1 MYKVRKRDGKIVPF
15 EIEKIK
21 AAITKAFDAEE
32 VNYDENVIDFL
43 ALKVTA
49 AFSSEIKDNIID
61 VEVIQDKVEEVL
73 SQAGYTQVAK
83 AYILYR
89 KLHEKQ
95 RAMQSTILDYKQV
108 VNSYINVTDC

>member
-21 AAITKAFDAEE
+21 DAIKLAFDAEKT
-32 VNYDENVIDFL
+32 NYDENVIDFI

-49 AFSSEIKDNIID
+49 AFAPEVKNNIID
-61 VEVIQDKVEEVL
+61 VETIQDNVEKVL
-73 SQAGYTQVAK
+73 SQAGYTEVAK

-95 RAMQSTILDYKQV
+95 RNMASRQHLL
-108 VNSYINVTDC
+108 